1 MRRILQLAA
10 AAALIA
16 GVGSPALAQ
25 DYRHDDWHHDD
36 WHHDDG
42 RHDDWR
48 RDDRGWH
55 DHDIYR
61 FRDYDFV
68 RWRGGHWVQARRD
81 GRVGWWWV
89 VGPQWYFYPAPI
101 YPYPDPYVPPAVAG
115 APAPGAVTYYYCDN
129 PQGYYPYVQ
138 ACPTPWRAVPAG

>member
-1 MRRILQLAA
+1 M
-10 AAALIA
+10 
-16 GVGSPALAQ
+16 
-25 DYRHDDWHHDD
+25 
-36 WHHDDG
+36 
-42 RHDDWR
+42 
-48 RDDRGWH
+48 
-55 DHDIYR
+55 YR

-101 YPYPDPYVPPAVAG
+101 YPYPDPYVPPAVAV
-115 APAPGAVTYYYCDN
+115 APPPAPGAVTYYYCDN